1 MNKPIKPCVCK
12 NCGLLCY
19 DNFCPRCGQKT
30 DTDRLTFR
38 SMARGFAAA
47 IVGGEN
53 GLVYTIVQLFSHPN
67 RLISNYI
74 NGKRKNYFAPFP
86 LLFLALAVCLVVLQI
101 ATVDWA
107 GALENFDMSIVKDA
121 DKATAGRLLQR
132 TRAIYTFF
140 FRYFTLISVLLAPIL
155 IIGVRICFGSA
166 FRRRYNWAETTVM
179 QTYLLVQMIL
189 CASALTLVACV
200 VPPLQ
205 YAYWLLPLTGVVLL
219 VVDTYGMGGASVW
232 RRIGQSILAILFTL
246 TIQAAL
252 CATILLFAYL
262 V

>member
-53 GLVYTIVQLFSHPN
+53 GLTHTIVQLFSHPN

-155 IIGVRICFGSA
+155 IIGVRICLGSA
-166 FRRRYNWAETTVM
+166 AAIRLLATAADRRGAARCRYVRH
-179 QTYLLVQMIL
+179 
-189 CASALTLVACV
+189 
-200 VPPLQ
+200 
-205 YAYWLLPLTGVVLL
+205 G
-219 VVDTYGMGGASVW
+219 
-232 RRIGQSILAILFTL
+232 RRIGVATHRTEHFGHTLHTDHSSSPLRHHTAIRLFGLILWHANCSCPIVILS
-246 TIQAAL
+246 
-252 CATILLFAYL
+252 
-262 V
+262 